1 MEVQHILRLKIKADS
16 ELILMIELVN
26 KNIKIVIIS
35 LFNMVKIKQKV

>member
-16 ELILMIELVN
+16 DLILMIELVN
-26 KNIKIVIIS
+26 KNIKIVIIT

>member
-16 ELILMIELVN
+16 DFILMIELVN
-26 KNIKIVIIS
+26 KNIKIVIIT